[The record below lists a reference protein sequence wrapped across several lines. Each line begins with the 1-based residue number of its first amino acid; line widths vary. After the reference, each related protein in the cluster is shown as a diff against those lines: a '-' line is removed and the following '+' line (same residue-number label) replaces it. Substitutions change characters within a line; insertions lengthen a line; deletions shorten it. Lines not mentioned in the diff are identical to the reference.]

1 MHPDKF
7 GYRARIGLV
16 YIASSIVMEP
26 ECYAMCPPGVSV
38 HTTRIP
44 LGPANLDNLLGLANS
59 EVEHLLEA
67 TRLLVMAPLQSI
79 VFACTAGSFIGGLGY
94 DERVIER
101 MREVSKG
108 IPVTTTSSAVVKAFK
123 ALGSKKLVVVTPYT
137 REVTDR
143 AVVFLQQH
151 GFSVLNSSC
160 FGYENDLDMGF
171 IPPERVYEMARLIDT
186 SDADGVF
193 LSCTNLR
200 AISIIDEL
208 ERDLGKPVVSS
219 NQASFWYALRL
230 AGIKDIVQNYGRL
243 MRC

>member
-1 MHPDKF
+1 MQKDGF

-44 LGPANLDNLLGLANS
+44 LGTANLDNLLGLANS
-59 EVEHLLEA
+59 EVEHLVEA
-67 TRLLVMAPLQSI
+67 TRLLAMAPLHSI

-94 DERVIER
+94 DERIIER
-101 MREVSKG
+101 MQEVSNG
-108 IPVTTTSSAVVKAFK
+108 IPTTTTSSAVVKALK
-123 ALGSKKLVVVTPYT
+123 TVGAHKLVVVTPYT

-143 AVVFLQQH
+143 AVAFLQQH
-151 GFSVLNSSC
+151 GFTVLDSKC
-160 FGYENDLDMGF
+160 FGYEDDLDMGF
-171 IPPERVYEMARLIDT
+171 IPTERVYEMARQIDVPE
-186 SDADGVF
+186 ADGVF

-200 AISIIDEL
+200 TVAIIDEL
-208 ERDLGKPVVSS
+208 ERDLGKSVVSS
-219 NQASFWYALRL
+219 NQASFWDGLRL
-230 AGIKDIVQNYGRL
+230 AGIKDPVPNYGRL